1 MSARRL
7 PSTSARPVD
16 EAVPVDEPTPV
27 GASAGHSHHGGG
39 PVPIALVTRPVDPQA
54 AAPAASAADALSRA
68 AAASRAPAATGGP
81 APSRGLLVDRFGRV
95 HRDLRISLTDRC
107 SLRCTYCMPA
117 EGVPWLA
124 KSNILTTDE
133 LERVAIVA
141 ASLGITEVR
150 LTGGEPLLRQDVV
163 DVVRRMAR
171 IVGEQGPLEVSMTTN
186 ALRLPQLAGDLA
198 EAGLARVNI
207 SIDTLRADR
216 FAELT
221 RRDRLQDTL
230 DGIVAARAAGFD
242 PVKLNAVPM
251 RGVNDDELVDLVR
264 FAVEHGAEMRFI
276 EQMPLD
282 GGHVWSRV
290 EMVRGEEILERLGEV
305 FTLTPIGERGTSPA
319 ERFLV
324 DGGPATV
331 GVIASVTAPFCG
343 ACDRVRLTA
352 DGQLRNCLFARE
364 ESDLLP
370 LLRGDADDDAIA
382 DLIRLSITG
391 KRAGHGID
399 DEGFLQPDRP
409 MSAIG
414 G

>member
-1 MSARRL
+1 M
-7 PSTSARPVD
+7 
-16 EAVPVDEPTPV
+16 
-27 GASAGHSHHGGG
+27 
-39 PVPIALVTRPVDPQA
+39 TRF
-54 AAPAASAADALSRA
+54 APLID
-68 AAASRAPAATGGP
+68 G
-81 APSRGLLVDRFGRV
+81 FGRV

-124 KSNILTTDE
+124 KDNILTSAE
-133 LERVAIVA
+133 IVRVARVA
-141 ASLGITEVR
+141 ASVGIQEIR
-150 LTGGEPLLRQDVV
+150 LTGGEPLLRRDVV
-163 DVVRRMAR
+163 DLVSDLAL
-171 IVGEQGPLEVSMTTN
+171 IEGWDGPLEVSMTTN
-186 ALRLPQLAGDLA
+186 GLRLPQLATDLRQ
-198 EAGLARVNI
+198 AGLTRVNI
-207 SIDTLRADR
+207 SLDTLRPER

-221 RRDRLQDTL
+221 RRDRLEDVL
-230 DGIVAARAAGFD
+230 AGIESARDAGFD
-242 PVKLNAVPM
+242 PIKINAVAM

-264 FAVEHGAEMRFI
+264 FAVDRGAQMRFI

-282 GGHVWSRV
+282 AGHIWSRV
-290 EMVRGEEILERLGEV
+290 QMVRGEEILAQLGEV
-305 FTLTPIGERGTSPA
+305 FTLTPVGARGAAPA
-319 ERFLV
+319 EVWRID
-324 DGGPATV
+324 DGPSTV

-364 ESDLLP
+364 ESDLLS
-370 LLRGDADDDAIA
+370 LLRGPLADEADPTILDDAVERM
-382 DLIRLSITG
+382 LRLCITG

>member
-1 MSARRL
+1 MTA
-7 PSTSARPVD
+7 A
-16 EAVPVDEPTPV
+16 TPA
-27 GASAGHSHHGGG
+27 GASR
-39 PVPIALVTRPVDPQA
+39 TE
-54 AAPAASAADALSRA
+54 
-68 AAASRAPAATGGP
+68 
-81 APSRGLLVDRFGRV
+81 PSRGRLVDRFGRV

-133 LERVAIVA
+133 LERVARVA

-163 DVVRRMAR
+163 EVVHRMAR
-171 IVGEQGPLEVSMTTN
+171 IEGEHGPLEVSMTTN
-186 ALRLPQLAGDLA
+186 ALRLPQLADELA
-198 EAGLARVNI
+198 AAGLARVNI
-207 SIDTLRADR
+207 SIDTLRPER

-221 RRDRLQDTL
+221 RRDRLADVL
-230 DGIVAARAAGFD
+230 DGIAAARRAGFD
-242 PVKLNAVPM
+242 PIKLNAVPM

-264 FAVEHGAEMRFI
+264 FAVERGAEIRFI

-282 GGHVWSRV
+282 AGHVWSRV
-290 EMVRGEEILERLGEV
+290 EMVRGEEILARLAEA
-305 FTLTPIGERGTSPA
+305 FRLTPIGQRGAAPA

-324 DGGPATV
+324 DDGPATV

-364 ESDLLP
+364 EDDLLP
-370 LLRGDADDDAIA
+370 LLRGDADDDVIA
-382 DLIRLSITG
+382 DLMRRCITG

>member
-1 MSARRL
+1 
-7 PSTSARPVD
+7 V
-16 EAVPVDEPTPV
+16 
-27 GASAGHSHHGGG
+27 
-39 PVPIALVTRPVDPQA
+39 
-54 AAPAASAADALSRA
+54 AAPTLTDGR
-68 AAASRAPAATGGP
+68 PT
-81 APSRGLLVDRFGRV
+81 RGRLVDRFGRV

-124 KSNILTTDE
+124 KANILTTDE
-133 LERVAIVA
+133 LERVTVVA

-150 LTGGEPLLRQDVV
+150 LTGGEPLLRPDVV

-171 IVGEQGPLEVSMTTN
+171 IEGEDGPLEVSMTTN
-186 ALRLPQLAGDLA
+186 ALRLPQLAGVLA

-221 RRDRLQDTL
+221 RRDRLDDVL
-230 DGIVAARAAGFD
+230 EGIAAARAAGFD
-242 PVKLNAVPM
+242 PIKLNAVPM
-251 RGVNDDELVDLVR
+251 RGVNDDELIDLVR
-264 FAVEHGAEMRFI
+264 FAVEQGAEMRFI

-282 GGHVWSRV
+282 AGHVWSRV
-290 EMVRGEEILERLGEV
+290 EMVRGEEILERLSEV
-305 FTLTPIGERGTSPA
+305 FRLTPIGERGTAPA

-324 DGGPATV
+324 DDGPATV

-364 ESDLLP
+364 ESDLLGH
-370 LLRGDADDDAIA
+370 LRGGADDDAIA
-382 DLIRLSITG
+382 ELMRVCITG

>member
-1 MSARRL
+1 MPIAL
-7 PSTSARPVD
+7 TARP
-16 EAVPVDEPTPV
+16 AEPLV
-27 GASAGHSHHGGG
+27 AGHGLRAVTGAAGG
-39 PVPIALVTRPVDPQA
+39 PV
-54 AAPAASAADALSRA
+54 
-68 AAASRAPAATGGP
+68 
-81 APSRGLLVDRFGRV
+81 PSRGLLIDRFGRV

-171 IVGEQGPLEVSMTTN
+171 IEGEQGPLEVSMTTN

-207 SIDTLRADR
+207 SIDTLRAER

-230 DGIVAARAAGFD
+230 DGIAAARAAGFD
-242 PVKLNAVPM
+242 PIKLNAVPM

-264 FAVEHGAEMRFI
+264 FAVDHGAEMRFI

-305 FTLTPIGERGTSPA
+305 FRLTPIGERGTSPA

-324 DGGPATV
+324 DDGPATV

-364 ESDLLP
+364 ESDLLA
-370 LLRGDADDDAIA
+370 LLRGGADDDAIA
-382 DLIRLSITG
+382 DLMRLCITG